1 MSTVADAVQA
11 MPAEV
16 LVVDD
21 SAIGRSKMRMAVRSL
36 GHHADVVGDGAKA
49 LVLLRQNQYDAVL
62 LDILM
67 PGLDGFEVL
76 QALKADDELRDVPVI
91 IVSALDE
98 EMESV
103 VRGIELGAED
113 FLPKDFDP
121 VLLNAR
127 LEASLTKKRY
137 RDQDR
142 EYMRRVV
149 KLTEAAEIMESGDFT
164 PDDLDLD
171 NMAQGTDPLSRL
183 ADVFKTMASEIYR
196 RELRL
201 KRAVQSLA
209 GMVLVILTGVVWG
222 VMPSLSRMAAI
233 AGADPVGMA
242 VWVNAFAGFIC
253 LAVAAH
259 RNRLPGIGRD
269 EIIFFLAWSVV
280 AGVLQRITIFFVA
293 GHVEASTMALIVALQ
308 SFIVFVFAALARTE
322 VVSLR
327 RLAGLFA
334 GLLGVGYV
342 LSTRMQA
349 TNAAGDFW
357 LLICLLLPVLYAVEW
372 LVLSR
377 RPQQLDIFGSVAVM
391 MLTSAAMLAVYC
403 LLQGNVGALLPHSG
417 RIGLFFGLMGLAAG
431 GSVVLALHLVAS
443 TGAVY
448 ASLSAYAMTIAG
460 IVWGVLL
467 LGEAV
472 GLYAWI
478 GVTLVMI
485 GLYLVGP
492 KSDGDRINMGRL
504 FSARQAG

>member
-1 MSTVADAVQA
+1 MSSVTASVQA
-11 MPAEV
+11 LPATV

-36 GHHADVVGDGAKA
+36 GHQADVVGDGAKA
-49 LVLLRQNQYDAVL
+49 LVLLRQKPYDAVL

-76 QALKADDELRDVPVI
+76 QAMKADADLRDVPVI

-98 EMESV
+98 ETDSV

-142 EYMRRVV
+142 EYMHRVV
-149 KLTEAAEIMESGDFT
+149 RLTEAAEILESGGFT
-164 PDDLDLD
+164 PNELNLDGVATG
-171 NMAQGTDPLSRL
+171 NDPLSRL
-183 ADVFKTMASEIYR
+183 AVVFKTMASEIYS

-201 KRAVQSLA
+201 KRAVQSLT
-209 GMVLVILTGVVWG
+209 GIVLVILTGAVWG

-233 AGADPVGMA
+233 AGADPIGMA
-242 VWVNAFAGFIC
+242 VWVNVFAGLTC

-259 RNRLPGIGRD
+259 RNRLPSIGK
-269 EIIFFLAWSVV
+269 EELIFFLAWSVV

-308 SFIVFVFAALARTE
+308 SFIVFVFAAVAKTE
-322 VVSLR
+322 VISAR
-327 RLAGLFA
+327 RLIGLVA

-342 LSTRMQA
+342 LSTRLGETSA
-349 TNAAGDFW
+349 SGDFW
-357 LLICLLLPVLYAVEW
+357 LLVCLALPVLYAIEW

-377 RPQQLDIFGSVAVM
+377 RPANLDIFGSVAVM
-391 MLTSAAMLAVYC
+391 MLFS
-403 LLQGNVGALLPHSG
+403 ALLLALFSLSRGQWTVLLPQSG
-417 RIGLFFGLMGLAAG
+417 QLGLFLGLMGLAAG
-431 GSVVLALHLVAS
+431 GSVVLALYLVAS
-443 TGAVY
+443 TGAVF

-460 IVWGVLL
+460 IVWGMLL
-467 LGEAV
+467 LNEAL
-472 GLYAWI
+472 GLHAWI
-478 GVTLVMI
+478 GVVLVMA

-492 KSDGDRINMGRL
+492 KSDGDRIDLGRL
-504 FSARQAG
+504 FTTRHAG